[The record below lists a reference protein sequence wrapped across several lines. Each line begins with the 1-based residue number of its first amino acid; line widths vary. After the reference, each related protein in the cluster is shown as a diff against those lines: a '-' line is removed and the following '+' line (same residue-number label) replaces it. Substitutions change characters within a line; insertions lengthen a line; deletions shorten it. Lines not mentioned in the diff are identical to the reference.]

1 MSSLQGLFSYK
12 ESCDTICKNKE
23 VHSPC
28 PILITP
34 NYELE
39 KEKKKSAKLKII
51 VAHEMAGI
59 FSYTTIKK
67 MHGRSTK

>member
-12 ESCDTICKNKE
+12 ESCDTICKNKD

-39 KEKKKSAKLKII
+39 KEKKE
-51 VAHEMAGI
+51 VCEMED
-59 FSYTTIKK
+59 YCCT
-67 MHGRSTK
+67 